1 MRKSRNDII
10 RLVIYIVVAI
20 ISFLADIFVFNEI
33 SLTHINTLV
42 TTCFSAL
49 VSIAGIWVACYL
61 LFLELFRDR
70 YQMQFL
76 KKNLYTSMKE
86 NFFFVIY
93 CLFFG
98 TIVMALSI
106 GVISAIV
113 FSALTIVTI
122 AEILIKIFKANKS
135 LMINSHIDKLQQE
148 LEEKIKTGKKLAF
161 SELKDYRYLYDECI
175 VKEEY
180 YTIQNIVEKSGDLFR
195 TFLKNSIGKL
205 ETKDLEK
212 SFEAILEFNSM
223 QLDFCKNIKSEL
235 LITKIAKQQY
245 ENLKFC
251 IDNFQ
256 SDWYKRYLDDL
267 KFYFTSK
274 KDLNSKNQITKDL
287 FYYMHKI
294 VWHLI
299 EIDKDDL
306 AEHTIDVIQ
315 EHVSA
320 FKFAYKDT
328 EIDNFAMYNYLTLN
342 KCQDENKD
350 SWFVKISDKLNA
362 FANSIYIKDIPF
374 QTVKSYYA
382 LIFHYYYDK
391 DKHKALDFC
400 ENTVQTFNYDIN
412 SVEFTSF
419 KYYCINE
426 LYKLAENDDAF
437 MEKVFY
443 LHLEILQRSISIK
456 NKPDMILLP
465 ELDVI
470 ILRNN
475 PIREKY
481 EKYLEKFNSLLN
493 TCIIENEATHFYKFL
508 NCINEV
514 LSKTK
519 SQNKDIQIALL
530 DTYLWAI
537 NRSKN
542 LANKNFYKI
551 SFELLERSIH
561 EMDKEKAISE
571 NLGKHIIHVLSDF
584 AKSLSFDNHEIIN
597 ASIDLLRNFSSDEK
611 TLYFILRF
619 PERKE
624 QLYRS
629 LFNIGTNCIE
639 NNYEEGVRRISN
651 TLGWSIISCL
661 KQPYAE
667 STNYLIDRAID
678 LYDISTK
685 MKTSITTQVFI
696 VTLFTTVGAFCCK
709 DAKLYPFRN
718 RIIEKL
724 NVPMETIETAAKLRT
739 CESDTWNDLFEN
751 KTEQLTNEFLK
762 VYREKHSLK

>member
-161 SELKDYRYLYDECI
+161 SELKDYR
-175 VKEEY
+175 
-180 YTIQNIVEKSGDLFR
+180 
-195 TFLKNSIGKL
+195 
-205 ETKDLEK
+205 
-212 SFEAILEFNSM
+212 
-223 QLDFCKNIKSEL
+223 
-235 LITKIAKQQY
+235 
-245 ENLKFC
+245 
-251 IDNFQ
+251 
-256 SDWYKRYLDDL
+256 
-267 KFYFTSK
+267 
-274 KDLNSKNQITKDL
+274 
-287 FYYMHKI
+287 
-294 VWHLI
+294 
-299 EIDKDDL
+299 
-306 AEHTIDVIQ
+306 
-315 EHVSA
+315 
-320 FKFAYKDT
+320 
-328 EIDNFAMYNYLTLN
+328 
-342 KCQDENKD
+342 
-350 SWFVKISDKLNA
+350 
-362 FANSIYIKDIPF
+362 
-374 QTVKSYYA
+374 
-382 LIFHYYYDK
+382 
-391 DKHKALDFC
+391 
-400 ENTVQTFNYDIN
+400 
-412 SVEFTSF
+412 
-419 KYYCINE
+419 
-426 LYKLAENDDAF
+426 
-437 MEKVFY
+437 
-443 LHLEILQRSISIK
+443 
-456 NKPDMILLP
+456 
-465 ELDVI
+465 
-470 ILRNN
+470 
-475 PIREKY
+475 
-481 EKYLEKFNSLLN
+481 
-493 TCIIENEATHFYKFL
+493 
-508 NCINEV
+508 
-514 LSKTK
+514 
-519 SQNKDIQIALL
+519 
-530 DTYLWAI
+530 
-537 NRSKN
+537 
-542 LANKNFYKI
+542 
-551 SFELLERSIH
+551 
-561 EMDKEKAISE
+561 
-571 NLGKHIIHVLSDF
+571 
-584 AKSLSFDNHEIIN
+584 
-597 ASIDLLRNFSSDEK
+597 SIDLLRNFSSDEK

-724 NVPMETIETAAKLRT
+724 NVPMETIETAATLRT